1 MVARWWVVEKV
12 RQIAWLNGGCL
23 GEWCGREE
31 LAGKHEG
38 ESIHWHRLSEAFG
51 AIVVG
56 I

>member
-1 MVARWWVVEKV
+1 MERVKGGIWKEHVGG
-12 RQIAWLNGGCL
+12 LNGGCL

-38 ESIHWHRLSEAFG
+38 ESIHWHRLSEAFS